1 MLSSHIQKIVDAL
14 VRLLP
19 GVGPKTAERYA
30 FALLQQPRAAVE
42 ALAGLLQAYHANV
55 TRCGVCFSFAET
67 NPCRICRDSSRERGL
82 ICVVARDVDISAIER
97 SGAFA
102 GLYHVLGGVLD
113 PLHNIGPQVLRF
125 KELSERV
132 IVAPGVVQEIV
143 LALPQDIAGEATA
156 DYIGRIMPGGVALS
170 RLARGLPSGAEIE
183 YADALTL
190 ADAFSGRRA
199 IQRKN

>member
-1 MLSSHIQKIVDAL
+1 MLSSHIQKLVDLL

-30 FALLQQPRAAVE
+30 FALLHEPAGRVRE
-42 ALAGLLQAYHANV
+42 LAELLTHYHANV

-67 NPCRICRDSSRERGL
+67 NPCRICRDSGRERSI
-82 ICVVARDVDISAIER
+82 ICVVARDVDIGAIEK
-97 SGAFA
+97 SGAFG
-102 GLYHVLGGVLD
+102 GLYHVLGGVID
-113 PLHNIGPQVLRF
+113 PIHDIGPQVLRM
-125 KELSERV
+125 KELTERLHFAGGL
-132 IVAPGVVQEIV
+132 IKEIV

-156 DYIGRIMPGGVALS
+156 EYISRIVPVGFTVS

-190 ADAFSGRRA
+190 ADAFSGRR
-199 IQRKN
+199 RMERRN